1 MGDAGMPYVG
11 RLRLRSAVT
20 SGQLRFIDAATY
32 ANGWSFP
39 AKSFDVKDVNG
50 QYVGV
55 IGYDNVEKEE
65 KIEICA
71 VLTRDN
77 EIAPG
82 SYPLSTVDQNGWV
95 LVIAGNEVLPFR
107 GLAHTCKKEADLSLI
122 ETPQTPSPCSDTD

>member
-11 RLRLRSAVT
+11 RLRLRHALT
-20 SGQLRFIDAATY
+20 ATQLRFTAASTY

-39 AKSFDVKDVNG
+39 AKTFDVKDLKG

-55 IGYDNVEKEE
+55 IGYDNVERKE
-65 KIEICA
+65 KIMICA

-95 LVIAGNEVLPFR
+95 LVLTGNEVLPFR
-107 GLAHTCKKEADLSLI
+107 GLAHTCKKEADLTLI
-122 ETPQTPSPCSDTD
+122 ETPQTPSPRSDTD